1 MCYFKSFIAT
11 KDKLYHVNGL
21 NSHEDIVSYHGLPDR
36 MDRDGR
42 VQIVRM
48 ELLPPEVSTD
58 NIDNILDPEWWT
70 FRTDQDLLPDWY
82 VPEEWHEKCKLWV
95 ANAPVLTGRKAI
107 VDSWYLLAKDADI
120 HAMVNGGEVHYFCG
134 GMLKNFRGGT
144 LNDFWGGMINSFNSG
159 TLNNFR
165 GGTLNY
171 FNSGTLNNFNGG
183 TLNTFFGGTLSYFHG
198 GTLNTFWGGMLSYF
212 NGGTLNDFRGGM
224 INSFNSGTLNNFRGG
239 TLNNFIGGTLV
250 RDHRKKVSHESHDA
264 G

>member
-58 NIDNILDPEWWT
+58 NIDNILDPERWT

-134 GMLKNFRGGT
+134 GMLNHFCGGT
-144 LNDFWGGMINSFNSG
+144 LNH
-159 TLNNFR
+159 
-165 GGTLNY
+165 
-171 FNSGTLNNFNGG
+171 
-183 TLNTFFGGTLSYFHG
+183 FFGGTLSYFNG
-198 GTLNTFWGGMLSYF
+198 GTLKTCWGGMLSYF